1 MIKIK
6 YGNLK
11 LGDDTIIFNM
21 GPALTCPSK
30 RLNLCPIYNESL
42 LVKAKCYAEKAEIL
56 YKDKCINY
64 KNQYED
70 VDISEY
76 LDGRFDDS
84 IIPEAFKGQK
94 KV

>member
-1 MIKIK
+1 MKRAKKTKLRDLSCLNVLSKNWKIEVIVQGNFKSNDELYQLETLYIK
-6 YGNLK
+6 
-11 LGDDTIIFNM
+11 
-21 GPALTCPSK
+21 S
-30 RLNLCPIYNESL
+30 
-42 LVKAKCYAEKAEIL
+42 